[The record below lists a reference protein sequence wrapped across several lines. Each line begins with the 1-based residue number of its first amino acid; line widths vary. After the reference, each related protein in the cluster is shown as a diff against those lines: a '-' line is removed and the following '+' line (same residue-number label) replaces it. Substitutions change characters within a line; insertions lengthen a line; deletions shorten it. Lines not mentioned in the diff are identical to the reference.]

1 LSEWLHSEPGPRIPL
16 RHDRLLYLGNRVAR
30 PLLLEALV
38 GSATPFHDL
47 RDTL

>member
-1 LSEWLHSEPGPRIPL
+1 VELGGLVPGKRSPRHT
-16 RHDRLLYLGNRVAR
+16 RDRTDK